1 MNGYLAAFDL
11 FHIFTQSV
19 KFHEFHYQVLRVH
32 LLEKSDID
40 GKNKWLR
47 LSASSTT
54 NVVLVF
60 VLTMENAFSYRFDF
74 KGIRRSMASSK
85 MEKGNLF
92 LKKNRVPSF
101 S

>member
-1 MNGYLAAFDL
+1 MAAFDL

-19 KFHEFHYQVLRVH
+19 KFYAFHYQVLTVH
-32 LLEKSDID
+32 LLEKSDMD
-40 GKNKWLR
+40 GKSEWLR
-47 LSASSTT
+47 LSASSTIK
-54 NVVLVF
+54 VGLVF

-74 KGIRRSMASSK
+74 KGIRRSMDSSK

-92 LKKNRVPSF
+92 LKKTRVPSF